1 MGYPA
6 DAETDCGATFRHEYK
21 KCSLSALQ
29 GIFFAQRSERV
40 PGAAG
45 IVRSRVILQFRKITM
60 LKSATFKN
68 FTTVPNEEF
77 KFGANLN
84 VIVGENGLGK
94 SHILKAIYSLLKVQS
109 NRNVD
114 LTKTALEKAYAE
126 KLLAVMRPES
136 LGRLVKRKQGRDRCE
151 LTLNMKE
158 PKQCTTIGF
167 ASSAKSQVEVIRAPN
182 DALPLPPVFLPTREL
197 ATLCPW
203 FGPLY
208 DNYHLEFEETWR
220 DTVSLLGAP
229 SVKGPREKV
238 VARLLAPLEDA
249 MNGRVIVDAKTGR
262 FYLSVPGGG
271 QMEMPLVA
279 EGVRKLVMLARLVS
293 TGVLLEQGYLFWDEP
308 ETNLNPKL
316 IRTVAASIVH
326 LASHGIQVF
335 IATHSLFL
343 LRELEI
349 LQAQQKLATRFI
361 GLADS
366 EAGVVA
372 SQGGG
377 LADIETIT
385 ALDESLLQSDRYM
398 ELG

>member
-1 MGYPA
+1 
-6 DAETDCGATFRHEYK
+6 
-21 KCSLSALQ
+21 
-29 GIFFAQRSERV
+29 
-40 PGAAG
+40 
-45 IVRSRVILQFRKITM
+45 M

-68 FTTVPNEEF
+68 FTTVPNQEF
-77 KFGANLN
+77 QFGASLN

-94 SHILKAIYSLLKVQS
+94 SHVLKAIYSLLKVQS
-109 NRNVD
+109 NKTAE

-126 KLLAVMRPES
+126 KLVAVMRPEA

-151 LTLNMKE
+151 LTLNMQE
-158 PKQCTTIGF
+158 TSQCATIAF
-167 ASSAKSQVEVIRAPN
+167 ASSAKSQVEVARAPTE
-182 DALPLPPVFLPTREL
+182 ALPLSPVYLPTREL

-203 FGPLY
+203 FLPLY

-229 SVKGPREKV
+229 SVKGPRETT
-238 VARLLAPLEDA
+238 VAKLLAPIEHA
-249 MNGRVIVDAKTGR
+249 MNGRVIVDNKTGR

-279 EGVRKLVMLARLVS
+279 EGVRKLVMLARLIS

-326 LASHGIQVF
+326 LARHGIQVF

-349 LQAQQKLATRFI
+349 LRFEPGSKKIDTRYFGLHADASGVNVAQGERLEEI
-361 GLADS
+361 G
-366 EAGVVA
+366 
-372 SQGGG
+372 
-377 LADIETIT
+377 TIV
-385 ALDESLLQSDRYM
+385 ALDESLMQSDRYL
-398 ELG
+398 EVE

>member
-1 MGYPA
+1 
-6 DAETDCGATFRHEYK
+6 
-21 KCSLSALQ
+21 
-29 GIFFAQRSERV
+29 
-40 PGAAG
+40 
-45 IVRSRVILQFRKITM
+45 M

-68 FTTVPNEEF
+68 FTTVPNEELR
-77 KFGANLN
+77 FGANLN

-94 SHILKAIYSLLKVQS
+94 SHVLKAIYSLLKVQS
-109 NRNVD
+109 SKNVE
-114 LTKTALEKAYAE
+114 LTKSALEKAYAD
-126 KLLAVMRPES
+126 KLIGVMRPES

-158 PKQCTTIGF
+158 PKQCATIGF
-167 ASSAKSQVEVIRAPN
+167 ASSAKSQVEVIRTPS
-182 DALPLPPVFLPTREL
+182 DALPLPPVYLPTREL

-229 SVKGPREKV
+229 SIKGPREKV
-238 VARLLAPLEDA
+238 VAKLLAPLEAA
-249 MNGRVIVDAKTGR
+249 MNGKVIVDGKTGR

-279 EGVRKLVMLARLVS
+279 EGVRKLVMLARLIS

-326 LASHGIQVF
+326 LANHGIQIF

-349 LQAQQKLATRFI
+349 LRAEQKIDTRFF
-361 GLADS
+361 GLEEGASGVLVSQGPTLADLDS
-366 EAGVVA
+366 
-372 SQGGG
+372 
-377 LADIETIT
+377 IT
-385 ALDESLLQSDRYM
+385 VLDESLLQSDRYM